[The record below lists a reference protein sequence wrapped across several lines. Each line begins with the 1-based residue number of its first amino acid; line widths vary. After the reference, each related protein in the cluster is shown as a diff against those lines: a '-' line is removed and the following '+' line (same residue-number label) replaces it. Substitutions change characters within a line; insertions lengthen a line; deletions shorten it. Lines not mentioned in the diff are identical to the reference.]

1 MSQLDSSATVSE
13 LLSGTVYAEQQ
24 IADSITDIETL
35 KETILAI
42 TEKLS
47 EFVEVN
53 SRLMQRVEELTKNQD
68 NIYDQLYDHKVDL
81 TSLDQYGRRE
91 NVEICG
97 IPETIKQEDL
107 LPHIVEV
114 MKSMGL
120 KRITEKDI
128 HNYHRIGK
136 QSNSRPRN
144 VIIRFVNRKTAFTL
158 LKNKKKLNSGRYK
171 RYFIIENLC
180 PYNKQIFNKLYR
192 LKKNKDI
199 HSLWTFNGNV
209 FVKVTENDERTQ
221 VFHLDDIDGLFA
233 DQDPDSDDSHDSR
246 VNHVASV
253 SSSSESEEPESEA
266 TSATRVRRKKA
277 NPSHPAEQSN
287 SERLSPVR
295 EATPSQ
301 LSSAVA
307 SVTTPVIKV

>member
-1 MSQLDSSATVSE
+1 MMSQLNSSGTVDE

-24 IADSITDIETL
+24 IADSITDLETL
-35 KETILAI
+35 KETIQAI
-42 TEKLS
+42 ADKLS
-47 EFVEVN
+47 EVVEVN
-53 SRLMQRVEELTKNQD
+53 CCLVKRVDELTKNQD
-68 NIYDQLYDHKVDL
+68 EIYDQLYDHKVDL
-81 TSLDQYGRRE
+81 TSLNQYGRRE
-91 NVEICG
+91 NVEFCG

-158 LKNKKKLNSGRYK
+158 LKNKKKLNSGKFK
-171 RYFIIENLC
+171 RYFITENLC

-192 LKKNKDI
+192 LKKNKEI

-209 FVKVTENDERTQ
+209 FVKVAENDERTQ

-233 DQDPDSDDSHDSR
+233 DREQVSDDSQDSR
-246 VNHVASV
+246 VDHVASV
-253 SSSSESEEPESEA
+253 SSSESDESEA
-266 TSATRVRRKKA
+266 SSNTSARRKKTKRI
-277 NPSHPAEQSN
+277 HPAKNSN
-287 SERLSPVR
+287 AVRRLSPVS
-295 EATPSQ
+295 EANPSQ
-301 LSSAVA
+301 LTSVAA
-307 SVTTPVIKV
+307 SVTTAVINM